1 MFITN
6 SDPTAEL
13 DVTLMIG
20 GDKISVVAGPVLR
33 ETKWRGGQY
42 VMYVTDPLGGEYMVE
57 KSDGNAVVGFLL
69 FQSEDYLPPPPPFGV
84 GPGSPQN
91 YTSFQ
96 YTEGIGGQN
105 VITAVFGNA
114 RAFFK
119 IYETRQLVGGVRTG
133 PPAVYNLNDY
143 LKISEN
149 GLLCNDSDAALALA
163 GVTDPVVVGICSAV
177 PVARNQFRLG
187 LDQRL

>member
-6 SDPTAEL
+6 SDPSAEL

-20 GDKISVVAGPVLR
+20 GDKISVVVGPLLR
-33 ETKWRGGQY
+33 QTKWRGGQY
-42 VMYVTDPLGGEYMVE
+42 VMYVTDPLGGQFVVE
-57 KSDGNAVVGFLL
+57 KSDGTATLGFIL
-69 FQSEDYLPPPPPFGV
+69 FQSENYLPATPPYGI

-96 YTEGIGGQN
+96 YTEGVGGQN
-105 VITAVFGNA
+105 VVTAVFGNA

-119 IYETRQLVGGVRTG
+119 VYETRQLVGGVRNG
-133 PPAVYNLNDY
+133 PPAVYHLNDY

-149 GLLCNDSDAALALA
+149 GLLCNDSDVELALA
-163 GVTDPVVVGICSAV
+163 GIPDPVVVGICSVV
-177 PVARNQFRLG
+177 PSARSQFRLG
-187 LDQRL
+187 IDQRL